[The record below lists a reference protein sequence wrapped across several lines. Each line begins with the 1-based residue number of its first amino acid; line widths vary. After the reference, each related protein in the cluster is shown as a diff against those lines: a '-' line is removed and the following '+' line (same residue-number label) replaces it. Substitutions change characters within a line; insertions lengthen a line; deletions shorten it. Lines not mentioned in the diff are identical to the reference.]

1 MDVNGDRNGDFSLMA
16 MTDVKAGT
24 YEVRR
29 SEALVVIVFDICFPF
44 FDDDDNIMY

>member
-16 MTDVKAGT
+16 MTNVEEGT

-29 SEALVVIVFDICFPF
+29 SKFPTL
-44 FDDDDNIMY
+44 

>member
-16 MTDVKAGT
+16 MTNVEAGT

-29 SEALVVIVFDICFPF
+29 NYNMVTPSPTTRRRCAGG
-44 FDDDDNIMY
+44 NSTA